1 MRVLGL
7 VLASLALAGS
17 LKAQDGSSSAGSRLT
32 NDGVVRAATTVDSV
46 FLERTHL
53 VDTVDIGDFAAYL
66 LARLG
71 VPPFED
77 SLAFRV
83 QSDSTRVRIR
93 GRLADFPPDT
103 RAELGVIFSFI
114 DSLSPFEAEVSMPQR
129 SHGLMRFRLERVRLR
144 GYAIP
149 DFLLNP
155 ALYEYSRR
163 YPVLSSGG
171 REFLVAMPP
180 EATATLLDDGIEIRM
195 PRPVRNDSVIV
206 VPAKRGTR

>member
-1 MRVLGL
+1 MRRLGL
-7 VLASLALAGS
+7 LLASLALAVP
-17 LKAQDGSSSAGSRLT
+17 LMAQDGSPADGSRIT
-32 NDGVVRAATTVDSV
+32 NAGVVRAATTVDSV

-53 VDTVDIGDFAAYL
+53 VDTIDIGDFAAYL

-83 QSDSTRVRIR
+83 ESDSARVRIR
-93 GRLADFPPDT
+93 GRLADFPPET
-103 RAELGVIFSFI
+103 RAELGPIFSFI
-114 DSLSPFEAEVSMPQR
+114 DSLSPFEAEISMPSR

-144 GYAIP
+144 GYSIP

-180 EATATLLDDGIEIRM
+180 EATATLLDRAIEIRM
-195 PRPVRNDSVIV
+195 PRPVRGDSVLL
-206 VPAKRGTR
+206 VPGRRGTP

>member
-1 MRVLGL
+1 MRRFGL
-7 VLASLALAGS
+7 LLASLALAGT
-17 LKAQDGSSSAGSRLT
+17 LTAQEGSTTAGSRLT

-53 VDTVDIGDFAAYL
+53 VDTIDIGDFAAYL

-83 QSDSTRVRIR
+83 QSDSARVRIH
-93 GRLADFPPDT
+93 GRLADFPPDA

-114 DSLSPFEAEVSMPQR
+114 DSLSPFEAEISMPQR
-129 SHGLMRFRLERVRLR
+129 SRGLMRFRLERVRLR
-144 GYAIP
+144 GYSIP

-195 PRPVRNDSVIV
+195 PRPVRGDSVLV
-206 VPAKRGTR
+206 VQAKRGSG